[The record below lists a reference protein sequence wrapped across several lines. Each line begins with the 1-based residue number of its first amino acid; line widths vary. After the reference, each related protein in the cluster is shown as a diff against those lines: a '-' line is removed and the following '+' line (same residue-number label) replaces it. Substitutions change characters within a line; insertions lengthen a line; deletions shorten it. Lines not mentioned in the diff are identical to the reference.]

1 MLDRPFTEYRQAIQK
16 FRDTGNLKYVYRNKV
31 DKDCCAHDVAYSDS
45 KDLATRTISDKIAKD
60 RCYEI
65 ARDCKYYGYKRAL
78 AGMVYRFFVKKQDS
92 N

>member
-1 MLDRPFTEYRQAIQK
+1 MLDRPFTEHREAIQK
-16 FRDTGNLKYVYRNKV
+16 FRDTGNLKYLYRNKV
-31 DKDCCAHDVAYSDS
+31 DKDCCAHDAAYSDS

-60 RCYEI
+60 RGYEI